1 MRRVVHLLLAAAAL
15 CFGCPAPAR
24 AQASSQGPPLGDVA
38 RALRAQK
45 KVDLPVITNDNFSH
59 LPQLIRETEQRA
71 LAAGLVAAPLPV
83 KPSGP
88 EITCSLAF
96 SAQAA
101 SQSAPASSEA
111 QDLPPAALAKLDGP
125 AVISGNTLQLSIYNG
140 SDWNVREITV
150 GLTIVKHSEQSAS
163 QGNSPRLLPASAAG
177 APESVLRKADQTFLY
192 HLKGS
197 AAPLSTT
204 GFKQVLDLNLGP
216 NDEWHWAL
224 LQARGVPPSAPA
236 Q

>member
-1 MRRVVHLLLAAAAL
+1 MRQVVQLWAVAAVLWFGFAL
-15 CFGCPAPAR
+15 PAW
-24 AQASSQGPPLGDVA
+24 AQFNNQAPPLGDVA

-45 KVDLPVITNDNFSH
+45 KAELPVITNDNFSH

-71 LAAGLVAAPLPV
+71 LAAGLVAAPVPV
-83 KPSGP
+83 KPSAP

-101 SQSAPASSEA
+101 SQATAAFSSP
-111 QDLPPAALAKLDGP
+111 QDLPAAAPAELDGP
-125 AVISGNTLQLSIYNG
+125 AIISGNTLQLSIYNG
-140 SDWNVREITV
+140 SNWNVQEITV
-150 GLTIVKHSEQSAS
+150 GLTIVKHATQSAAM
-163 QGNSPRLLPASAAG
+163 GDSPRLLPASAAG
-177 APESVLRKADQTFLY
+177 APESVLKKADQTFLY

-197 AAPLSTT
+197 AAPLTTT

>member
-1 MRRVVHLLLAAAAL
+1 MRRVAHLSLVAAAL
-15 CFGCPAPAR
+15 WFGFVLPAC
-24 AQASSQGPPLGDVA
+24 AQFNDQGPSLGDVA
-38 RALRAQK
+38 RAMRAQK
-45 KVDLPVITNDNFSH
+45 KADLPVITNDNFSH

-83 KPSGP
+83 KAPET

-101 SQSAPASSEA
+101 SQATTASTP
-111 QDLPPAALAKLDGP
+111 QDLPADALAKLDGP
-125 AVISGNTLQLSIYNG
+125 ALISGDTLQLSIYNG
-140 SDWNVREITV
+140 SNWNVQEITV
-150 GLTIVKHSEQSAS
+150 GLTIVKHSAQSAAL
-163 QGNSPRLLPASAAG
+163 GNAPRLLPASAAA
-177 APESVLRKADQTFLY
+177 APESVLKKADQTFLY

-224 LQARGVPPSAPA
+224 LQARGVPSSAPA

>member
-1 MRRVVHLLLAAAAL
+1 MKHVVQLLLVAL
-15 CFGCPAPAR
+15 AFGLALPAC
-24 AQASSQGPPLGDVA
+24 AQSHDQGPSLGDVA

-45 KVDLPVITNDNFSH
+45 KADLPVITNDNFSH
-59 LPQLIRETEQRA
+59 LPQLLRETEQRA
-71 LAAGLVAAPLPV
+71 LQAGLVAAPLPV
-83 KPSGP
+83 KPSAP

-101 SQSAPASSEA
+101 SQATPAFSSP
-111 QDLPPAALAKLDGP
+111 QDLPAAALAKLDGP
-125 AVISGNTLQLSIYNG
+125 AILSGDTLQLSIYNG
-140 SDWNVREITV
+140 SNWSVQEITV
-150 GLTIVKHSEQSAS
+150 GLTIVRHAAQSAS
-163 QGNSPRLLPASAAG
+163 AANSPRLLPASAGG
-177 APESVLRKADQTFLY
+177 ASDSVLKKADQTFLY

-216 NDEWHWAL
+216 NDEWHWAI
-224 LQARGVPPSAPA
+224 LQARGVPPAAPA